1 MHLGAG
7 CIATNKTAFVCDRPV
22 SISFI
27 EEAISIPIIVH
38 PDSLTLNRCLTTNH
52 LIIEPDFG
60 HCLRDDFVVV
70 LRNRLE
76 FSYLKTS

>member
-38 PDSLTLNRCLTTNH
+38 PDSLTLNRCLTRNH
-52 LIIEPDFG
+52 FIIEPEFG
-60 HCLRDDFVVV
+60 HCLLYVMI
-70 LRNRLE
+70 LLLC
-76 FSYLKTS
+76 SY